1 MIREKTNKD
10 TEKADGLGH
19 LVKAREL
26 KAQNVLKAQHEAR
39 QRRDERCT
47 QTSQELLNKQQ
58 EELESRMSEVQ
69 LDQKKK
75 FEANEAAG
83 KAERDRKRALEAV
96 CRQKLQVIED
106 ERVQKETAE
115 ISRELKTIL
124 AKGEEQLDKSLAYD
138 EAKRKKNESRKLNKQ
153 KKKEETD
160 KQEGWNKVEK
170 KKTPKGKD
178 QKPPF
183 RAGISNIPQTPKRGK
198 K

>member
-1 MIREKTNKD
+1 
-10 TEKADGLGH
+10 
-19 LVKAREL
+19 
-26 KAQNVLKAQHEAR
+26 
-39 QRRDERCT
+39 
-47 QTSQELLNKQQ
+47 
-58 EELESRMSEVQ
+58 MSEVQ

-96 CRQKLQVIED
+96 CRQKLQVIE
-106 ERVQKETAE
+106 EQRVQKETAE
-115 ISRELKTIL
+115 ISRELKT
-124 AKGEEQLDKSLAYD
+124 YD
-138 EAKRKKNESRKLNKQ
+138 EAKKKKNESRKLNKQ

-170 KKTPKGKD
+170 KKTPKGKE